1 MLAEDDAALEDV
13 VRNAE
18 LKQHKN
24 KNHGSELILLGEKQL
39 DRNCHPFT

>member
-13 VRNAE
+13 VRDAE

-24 KNHGSELILLGEKQL
+24 KNHGSELILVGEKQL